1 MKFPNIMLT
10 KKRDKRTG
18 KKRYLQ
24 QPFGQVGQEGNLI
37 KLFLFDLINR

>member
-18 KKRYLQ
+18 EKKHLKIANVHW
-24 QPFGQVGQEGNLI
+24 PIVI
-37 KLFLFDLINR
+37 